1 MKDDEWVD
9 AIESKK
15 NGCCEHKETR
25 NVFEK
30 GIWMEWCKKCGS
42 ILQEVGYDPDAT
54 YRNESLK
61 QREQRKGYEGKME
74 FDLG

>member
-1 MKDDEWVD
+1 
-9 AIESKK
+9 
-15 NGCCEHKETR
+15 
-25 NVFEK
+25 
-30 GIWMEWCKKCGS
+30 MEWCKKCGS

-61 QREQRKGYEGKME
+61 QREQRKGYDGKMD